1 VLKNLREGRVVG
13 IVVDQ
18 NVQAKD
24 GIFVRF
30 FGRPACATTVAA
42 ALALKT
48 GCPIVPARCVLRGDG
63 RYRVV
68 YGPPMAWSSA
78 GRRTEDLARLTQ
90 DIASIIEGWVRETP
104 EQWLWLHRRWK
115 TRPSRETPDPAGLP
129 GSAVSRPIAPEP
141 LSQGPPESPPQG
153 PPPGETP

>member
-1 VLKNLREGRVVG
+1 VG

-30 FGRPACATTVAA
+30 FGRPASTTTVAA

-63 RYRVV
+63 RYRMV
-68 YGPPMAWSSA
+68 YGPAMEWSGS
-78 GRRTEDLARLTQ
+78 GRRVEDVARLTQ

-104 EQWLWLHRRWK
+104 DQWLWLHRRWK
-115 TRPSRETPDPAGLP
+115 TTPLSSRGASPPRGTSSLP
-129 GSAVSRPIAPEP
+129 GPEGSTVPEEPPSSLAVAD
-141 LSQGPPESPPQG
+141 PPRVTRN
-153 PPPGETP
+153 GEDP

>member
-1 VLKNLREGRVVG
+1 VG

-30 FGRPACATTVAA
+30 FGRPASTTTVAA

-63 RYRVV
+63 RYRMV
-68 YGPPMAWSSA
+68 YGPAVEWSSS
-78 GRRTEDLARLTQ
+78 GRRVEDVARLTQ

-115 TRPSRETPDPAGLP
+115 TTPLSSRGASACPDPRDPPARTPADPSSPDSSG
-129 GSAVSRPIAPEP
+129 APRDDEAEP
-141 LSQGPPESPPQG
+141 S
-153 PPPGETP
+153 